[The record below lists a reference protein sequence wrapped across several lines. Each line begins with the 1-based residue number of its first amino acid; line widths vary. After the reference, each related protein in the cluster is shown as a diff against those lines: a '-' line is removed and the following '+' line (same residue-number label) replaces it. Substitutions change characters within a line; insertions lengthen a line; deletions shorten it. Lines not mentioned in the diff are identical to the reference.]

1 MNYVRKH
8 ALELEAQ
15 GAERPAARLFSN
27 PAGDYGS
34 MVNERVGSGEWEESS
49 SLGDTWASRNAFSYG
64 RGERGEQRTD
74 VLQSLLKTTERVVQE
89 IDSVEYGL
97 TDIQEYYA
105 NTGALKVAA
114 ENASGQKCSVS
125 IVEAF
130 RDDADGPQPKDL
142 EDVLRLEYRSKLLNP
157 RWAEAMLEQGSGGAY
172 EVSSRFT
179 AMVGWGAVNGV
190 DDFVGRRLREIRP
203 RRRRVGTPRRSNPE
217 AYQERPFPSARGR
230 RPGHVERGRGRPPKA
245 ARAKHADADDC
256 CGGRRLTKA
265 PVLCENASVLQAA
278 SSLRPEGRC
287 ASGWQKPPGLES
299 STAVPCAIS
308 GARY

>member
-1 MNYVRKH
+1 LSGIFRDTFENVVLLLDDLFERAAAAADEPVEMNYVRKH

-74 VLQSLLKTTERVVQE
+74 VLQSLLATTERVVQE

-130 RDDADGPQPKDL
+130 RDDDAQPKDL

-190 DDFVGRRLREIRP
+190 DDFVWDGASEKYALDDAVSEQL
-203 RRRRVGTPRRSNPE
+203 RRSNPE
-217 AYQERPFPSARGR
+217 AYRNVLSRLLEAA
-230 RPGHVERGRGRPPKA
+230 GRGMWNADEDVLRRLREKY
-245 ARAKHADADDC
+245 ADADD
-256 CGGRRLTKA
+256 
-265 PVLCENASVLQAA
+265 SV
-278 SSLRPEGRC
+278 EGV
-287 ASGWQKPPGLES
+287 A
-299 STAVPCAIS
+299 
-308 GARY
+308 

>member
-1 MNYVRKH
+1 
-8 ALELEAQ
+8 
-15 GAERPAARLFSN
+15 
-27 PAGDYGS
+27 

-64 RGERGEQRTD
+64 RGDKGSNRAD

-130 RDDADGPQPKDL
+130 RDDDAQPKDL

-190 DDFVGRRLREIRP
+190 DDFVWDGASEKYALDDAVSEQL
-203 RRRRVGTPRRSNPE
+203 RRSNPE
-217 AYQERPFPSARGR
+217 AYRNVLSRLLEAA
-230 RPGHVERGRGRPPKA
+230 GRGMWNADEDVLRRLREKY
-245 ARAKHADADDC
+245 ADADD
-256 CGGRRLTKA
+256 
-265 PVLCENASVLQAA
+265 SV
-278 SSLRPEGRC
+278 EGV
-287 ASGWQKPPGLES
+287 A
-299 STAVPCAIS
+299 
-308 GARY
+308 